1 MTDCD
6 DTLTTLLF
14 RGALD
19 PDVAAHLAACPRCRA
34 ESAAVEGLARTLAA
48 APVPAPPPALAARV
62 LAAAEPLLAR
72 NARRAAWPTF
82 ARALAAALLPLPAIL
97 LLDFYLVRFAF
108 GLLTAILPTA
118 LGAYLAFNYA
128 ATLALLLALTYAAIP
143 IFVEHQ
149 VRLRRQESHA

>member
-1 MTDCD
+1 M
-6 DTLTTLLF
+6 
-14 RGALD
+14 
-19 PDVAAHLAACPRCRA
+19 
-34 ESAAVEGLARTLAA
+34 
-48 APVPAPPPALAARV
+48 
-62 LAAAEPLLAR
+62 
-72 NARRAAWPTF
+72 
-82 ARALAAALLPLPAIL
+82 
-97 LLDFYLVRFAF
+97 RFAF